1 MLDTLRLAWSRFGI
15 IGAVIGDL
23 QGKVISILFYFTIL
37 MPFGIGSRLLSDPL
51 RIRKVTN
58 PQWLQRDPI
67 PTDLDSAQK
76 QG

>member
-23 QGKVISILFYFTIL
+23 QGKAISILFYFTIL

-51 RIRKVTN
+51 RIRKVTS

>member
-23 QGKVISILFYFTIL
+23 QGKAISILFYFTIL

-51 RIRKVTN
+51 RIRKVTS

-67 PTDLDSAQK
+67 PADLDSAQK

>member
-1 MLDTLRLAWSRFGI
+1 MFDTLRLAWSRFGI
-15 IGAVIGDL
+15 IGSVIGDL

-37 MPFGIGSRLLSDPL
+37 MPFGIGSRLFSDPL
-51 RIRKVTN
+51 RMRSAAG
-58 PQWLQRDPI
+58 PQWLQRDPV